1 MDFETG
7 SRGRTWRGSRPPS
20 VVTISV
26 DFGRDEPVQSEIGV
40 NADAAFQEG
49 NTDDKIRKNDS
60 YFSFKTIKITKY
72 WTLFLFSLKYV
83 WLCRSALD
91 WVNTA
96 EKKEKH
102 VEAEC
107 FFVAALFVLCLI
119 SGLHIYCTRV
129 NKFLP
134 RERVSCFSDSC
145 CFYAIWKFA
154 RGEKRGS
161 TGGSDNV
168 NDVGRT
174 RRRWNSRT
182 WRSVIRVICDTCDE
196 RKCLLNSSSVQP
208 NSIYPQTEAAAAAAQ
223 TEALLNLFCWKPG
236 HTAWRLRKEL

>member
-1 MDFETG
+1 MTG
-7 SRGRTWRGSRPPS
+7 ESPAECRHDLSRFWTRWAGAEWDRRQCRRSFSGGKHGRQNKKKW
-20 VVTISV
+20 
-26 DFGRDEPVQSEIGV
+26 FLLQ
-40 NADAAFQEG
+40 FQ
-49 NTDDKIRKNDS
+49 
-60 YFSFKTIKITKY
+60 TIKITKY
-72 WTLFLFSLKYV
+72 WKLILFSLKYV

-208 NSIYPQTEAAAAAAQ
+208 NSIYPQTKAAAAAAQ
-223 TEALLNLFCWKPG
+223 TEALLNLFSCKPG